1 MYYPRMLSLLAGS
14 VVALTAVAAS
24 AQEVELPCNTAKL
37 IVPWNPGG
45 DTDII
50 FRAAVDAANKAGI
63 DPQLQVVNV
72 AGQGGTQGAREAM
85 GAAPDGCTLLAIHE
99 SVITSFLT
107 GVVDFTWD
115 DFEPIALL
123 SYSPSIIGAA
133 KDVPFENMDD
143 LVAAAKQAPETITT
157 GATLGSTSHFVFV
170 IIEDRTGIKLKYVP
184 YDGTRDRLTAML
196 AGNIQLGEMNVIT
209 AKQYISEGSLKAL
222 GIASNERDPALP
234 DLPTLKEQGI
244 DVTYGTSRGIVA
256 PKGAKPEVIAYWEG
270 VLEAV
275 AQDPDF
281 VKALE
286 SQGTAVSFEDAETYT
301 DTLGAS
307 FDSHKQAAINLG
319 LYTE

>member
-1 MYYPRMLSLLAGS
+1 MQHNRMLSLVTGAA
-14 VVALTAVAAS
+14 VALVAFGAS
-24 AQEVELPCNTAKL
+24 AQQVDLPCNTAKL

-50 FRAAVDAANKAGI
+50 FRAVVDSANKAGA

-72 AGQGGTQGAREAM
+72 AGQGGTKGARQVMET
-85 GAAPDGCTLLAIHE
+85 AADGCTLLAVHE
-99 SVITSFLT
+99 SVYTSFLT

-115 DFEPIALL
+115 DFEPIALM

-133 KDVPFENMDD
+133 KDAPYENMDD
-143 LVAAAKQAPETITT
+143 LIAAAKEAPETITT

-184 YDGTRDRLTAML
+184 YEGTRDRLTAML

-209 AKQYISEGSLKAL
+209 AKQYITEGSLKAL
-222 GIASNERDPALP
+222 GIASEERDPALP

-244 DVTYGTSRGIVA
+244 DVTYGTSRGVVA
-256 PKGAKPEVIAYWEG
+256 PKGTKPEVIAHWEDTFA
-270 VLEAV
+270 AV
-275 AQDPDF
+275 AKDPAF

-286 SQGTAVSFEDAETYT
+286 SQGTSVAFQDAATYVGTMEKSFGE
-301 DTLGAS
+301 
-307 FDSHKQAAINLG
+307 HKQAAINIG
-319 LYTE
+319 LYKE